1 MSMAAGS
8 DRTLDVGKVLQ
19 DGLGVL
25 AQNFVPFAIMAV
37 VLEGIPAAANAYIQ
51 TQAATHPIAGLLG
64 VPVVLV
70 NLVTGAILQGAVIY
84 GAMRG
89 LEGRPASI
97 GDCLTAGRKRWLSM
111 IALLISLGL
120 SVGLGFLFLIVP
132 GVLLALRWSVA
143 GPALIM
149 EGYRVSDAMH
159 RSAVLT
165 RNRRWSILLLYLI
178 YLAVIVVLGLV
189 TAALDG
195 GFTAVPSRPVVAMV
209 LGPLTNI
216 IYSLLLTTVSAA
228 LFRQLRGDQDGA
240 APDALAE
247 VFA

>member
-8 DRTLDVGKVLQ
+8 DRTLDVGRVLQ

-25 AQNFVPFAIMAV
+25 SQNFATFAILGL
-37 VLEGIPAAANAYIQ
+37 VLEGIPAAAVAYTNLLDKTNPVI
-51 TQAATHPIAGLLG
+51 GLLG
-64 VPVVLV
+64 VPLVLL
-70 NLVTGAILQGAVIY
+70 NLVTGSILQGALIY

-89 LEGRPASI
+89 LEGRPVSV

-111 IALLISLGL
+111 LGLLIS
-120 SVGLGFLFLIVP
+120 VGLLGALGFVFLIVP

-143 GPALIM
+143 APALVM
-149 EGYRVSDAMH
+149 EGYGISDAMH

-165 RNRRWSILLLYLI
+165 RNRRWSIFLLLLI
-178 YLAVIVVLGLV
+178 YLGVIIVLGVVASVLE
-189 TAALDG
+189 G
-195 GFTAVPSRPVVAMV
+195 GFKALPVHPAAAIV
-209 LGPLTNI
+209 LTPLANI
-216 IYSLLLTTVSAA
+216 INSLILTTVSTA

-240 APDALAE
+240 APDQLAE